1 MPVGLVIMK
10 WDERIGTQILAKYP
24 EEVVIGDKTLMQVY
38 STHEYTGEPGMVSLM
53 VGSLN
58 VASYYTGVDTGYYII
73 LLLSLEDDPDLYEGG
88 LADVSRQV
96 LANIE
101 DVSFINL
108 IPSIFQRLSVYPK
121 LNDEQRLA
129 IVYQDE
135 IKRIIINRLRE
146 EGVISKSE
154 LMVWLKDR
162 YKEGFVDIDAI
173 VMSLIKNDLIKEA
186 SVKGMPS
193 ELIFLIHDLLITR
206 IPPIKLLASPADK
219 GLPSNLA
226 ADYRVESKKFFQEY
240 RPDEDDNLA
249 LIELLIDPQVYE
261 TLKLLRQAI
270 VTRNDLE
277 KLKKKGVDDVDYVL
291 KKLWQGRMIQV
302 FQDERGNEYYAL
314 LSDFY
319 IEKFFPKYLL
329 NVIRS
334 EYAKK
339 SKSNQ
344 VLIEYLNVLHD
355 AFQAKPKKKSKV
367 KESKPKKEIKVK
379 E

>member
-10 WDERIGTQILAKYP
+10 WDERVGTQILARYP

-88 LADVSRQV
+88 LADVSRQI

-101 DVSFINL
+101 DESFFNL

-121 LNDEQRLA
+121 LVDEQRLA

-135 IKRIIINRLRE
+135 VKRLIINRLRE

-154 LMVWLKDR
+154 LMVWIKDR
-162 YKEGFVDIDAI
+162 YKQGFIDLDAI
-173 VMSLIKNDLIKEA
+173 IISLIKSDLIKEA

-206 IPPIKLLASPADK
+206 VPPIALLANPADK

-226 ADYRVESKKFFQEY
+226 NDYTIESRKFFQEY
-240 RPDEDDNLA
+240 RPNEDDNLA
-249 LIELLIDPQVYE
+249 LIEILIDPQAYE
-261 TLKLLRQAI
+261 SLKLLRQAI

-277 KLKKKGVDDVDYVL
+277 KLKKKGVDDVDNVL
-291 KKLWQGRMIQV
+291 KKLWSSRMIQV

-319 IEKFFPKYLL
+319 IEKFFPQYLL
-329 NVIRS
+329 NIIRR
-334 EYAKK
+334 EYATK

-344 VLIEYLNVLHD
+344 VLLEYLNVLND
-355 AFQAKPKKKSKV
+355 AFQVKKKTKA
-367 KESKPKKEIKVK
+367 KEK
-379 E
+379 

>member
-10 WDERIGTQILAKYP
+10 WDERIGTQIIAKYP

-38 STHEYTGEPGMVSLM
+38 GTHEYTGEPGMVSLM

-88 LADVSRQV
+88 LADVSRQII
-96 LANIE
+96 ANIE
-101 DVSFINL
+101 EESFLNL

-135 IKRIIINRLRE
+135 IKRLIINRLRD
-146 EGVISKSE
+146 EGAISKSE
-154 LMVWLKDR
+154 LIVWLKDR
-162 YKEGFVDIDAI
+162 YRQGFVDLDAI
-173 VMSLIKNDLIKEA
+173 VMSLIKSDLIKET

-193 ELIFLIHDLLITR
+193 ELIFLIHDILITR
-206 IPPIKLLASPADK
+206 VPPIELLANPADK

-226 ADYRVESKKFFQEY
+226 NDYTIESRKFFQGY
-240 RPDEDDNLA
+240 KPDEEDNLS

-261 TLKLLRQAI
+261 SLKLLRQAI

-291 KKLWQGRMIQV
+291 KKLWSSRMIQV
-302 FQDERGNEYYAL
+302 FQDDRGNEYYAL

-329 NVIRS
+329 NIIRR
-334 EYAKK
+334 EYATK

-344 VLIEYLNVLHD
+344 VLLEYLSVLHD
-355 AFQAKPKKKSKV
+355 TFQAKPKKKLKV
-367 KESKPKKEIKVK
+367 KE
-379 E
+379 

>member
-88 LADVSRQV
+88 LADVSRQII
-96 LANIE
+96 ANVE
-101 DVSFINL
+101 DESFINL

>member
-10 WDERIGTQILAKYP
+10 WDERIGTQIIAKYP

-58 VASYYTGVDTGYYII
+58 VASYYTGQETGCYII
-73 LLLSLEDDPDLYEGG
+73 LLLSLEDEPDLYESG
-88 LADVSRQV
+88 LADVSRQI

-101 DVSFINL
+101 NENFINL

-121 LNDEQRLA
+121 LNLEQKLA
-129 IVYQDE
+129 IIYQDE
-135 IKRIIINRLRE
+135 IKRIIINRLRD

-154 LMVWLKDR
+154 LLVWLKDK
-162 YKEGFVDIDAI
+162 YQHGFVDIEAI
-173 VMSLIKNDLIKEA
+173 IASLIKNEIIKEA

-193 ELIFLIHDLLITR
+193 ELVFLTHDLLFSR
-206 IPPIKLLASPADK
+206 IPPVKLIKAPSSH

-226 ADYRVESKKFFQEY
+226 NNYVTECKKFFQEY
-240 RPDEDDNLA
+240 KLSENDNLT
-249 LIELLIDPQVYE
+249 LIDLLIDPPVYE
-261 TLKLLRQAI
+261 TIKLLRQAI

-291 KKLWQGRMIQV
+291 KKLWSSRMIQV
-302 FQDERGNEYYAL
+302 FQDESGNEYYTL
-314 LSDFY
+314 LSDFFVQQ
-319 IEKFFPKYLL
+319 FFP
-329 NVIRS
+329 
-334 EYAKK
+334 EYIINTIKKEYKTK

-344 VLIEYLNVLHD
+344 VLIEYLNVLED
-355 AFQAKPKKKSKV
+355 TFMAR
-367 KESKPKKEIKVK
+367 KESKKKIKQESK
-379 E
+379 

>member
-88 LADVSRQV
+88 LADISRQV
-96 LANIE
+96 LASIE
-101 DVSFINL
+101 DESFINL

-121 LNDEQRLA
+121 LNDEQRVA
-129 IVYQDE
+129 IIYQDE
-135 IKRIIINRLRE
+135 IKRLIINRLRE

-162 YKEGFVDIDAI
+162 YKQGFVDIDAI
-173 VMSLIKNDLIKEA
+173 IMSLIKSDLIKET

-206 IPPIKLLASPADK
+206 IPPIQLLANPADK

-226 ADYRVESKKFFQEY
+226 NDYTVESRKFFQEY
-240 RPDEDDNLA
+240 RPDEEDNLA

-314 LSDFY
+314 LSDFF

-344 VLIEYLNVLHD
+344 VLIEYLNVIHD

-367 KESKPKKEIKVK
+367 KE
-379 E
+379 